1 MSQNVFNQIVPTT
14 TSGNQLAVILN
25 DFKDAVVSGFSGT
38 TRPSATLAGGYW
50 IDISNPTLW
59 AYKMYTGAQ
68 DVTIFTL
75 NLTTGSS
82 SISAADSFFEIA
94 RISNDSIGPILRLV
108 KERASGNGQT
118 LNGDILGEI
127 EFQATRDSGVNVIS
141 ARIRSI
147 STDNTTSSA
156 QGSYLVFEA
165 SVDNEGSISE
175 MMRLVDGKL
184 GIGITSPSKELH
196 VAGGMKLEK
205 ESDDSDGADIEL
217 KKKRIT
223 NQGQVLSGDFISKI
237 ELNSHDNN
245 DNNVPG
251 VLVEVKA
258 SENHTSTGHGTSI
271 SIKNKKPGQTT
282 FTEQIFISDKVEI
295 KGDIEIAG
303 NLTVNGTTT
312 TVNTETL
319 DVEDSNILVNKG
331 GTQLTA
337 NTNKAGLT
345 VDIVDG
351 TDAIIAYDSSLTSKF
366 KIGNVGSEAEVVTV
380 SGNQTLT
387 TKTIDADSNTIS
399 NLETD
404 NLKTGVLNVATNL
417 SGATDTQIPSAL
429 AVKTYIESIPSS
441 IGASEVSFTVANNQ
455 SSFANI
461 TDLAFNP
468 ANIRSATIEYAI
480 YRSTSLSQ
488 LAQAGELRIVYNT
501 GLNKWFF
508 SDSYAGQN
516 AGVEFNV
523 TNAGQIQYKSSL
535 ISGGSY
541 AGTLKYSITKT
552 FSI

>member
-1 MSQNVFNQIVPTT
+1 MSQNVFSQIVPTT

-25 DFKDAVVSGFSGT
+25 DFKDAIVSGFSGT
-38 TRPSATLAGGYW
+38 SRPSELAAGGYW
-50 IDISNPTLW
+50 IDISDPTLW
-59 AYKMYTGAQ
+59 AYKMYTGVQ

-82 SISAADSFFEIA
+82 SITAADSFFEVVK
-94 RISNDSIGPILRLV
+94 ISDDSVGPILKLL
-108 KERASGNGQT
+108 KERLTGNGQT
-118 LNGDILGEI
+118 LDGDILGDI
-127 EFQATRDSGVNVIS
+127 EFLATRDSGVNVIS
-141 ARIRSI
+141 ARIRVV

-156 QGSYLVFEA
+156 QGSYIVFEA
-165 SVDNEGSISE
+165 SEDNEGSLSE

-184 GIGITSPSKELH
+184 GIGTSVPEKSLH
-196 VAGGMKLEK
+196 VIGSVKAEN
-205 ESDDSDGADIEL
+205 ESDDSDGADLEL

-237 ELNSHDNN
+237 EFNSHDNN

-258 SENHTSTGHGTSI
+258 SENHTSSGHGTSI
-271 SIKNKKPGQTT
+271 SIKNKKVGQTT
-282 FTEQIFISDKVEI
+282 FTEQVFIGDKVEI
-295 KGDIEIAG
+295 KTDLEVSG
-303 NLTVNGTTT
+303 NLIVNGTTT
-312 TVNTETL
+312 TINTSTL

-351 TDAIIAYDSSLTSKF
+351 TNAIISYDSSLESKF

-404 NLKTGVLNVATNL
+404 NLKSGVLNIATDL

-429 AVKTYIESIPSS
+429 AVKTFIESIPGSTVSS
-441 IGASEVSFTVANNQ
+441 EEEFTVANNQ
-455 SSFANI
+455 TSFADI

-480 YRSTSLSQ
+480 YRETDEDQ
-488 LAQAGELRIVYNT
+488 FAQAGELRFIYNT
-501 GLNKWFF
+501 GLDQWFL
-508 SDSYAGQN
+508 SDTYAGQN
-516 AGVEFNV
+516 AGVEFGI
-523 TNAGQIQYKSSL
+523 TTAGQVQYTSSL
-535 ISGGSY
+535 VSGGSY
-541 AGTLKYSITKT
+541 VGELKYSIIKT